1 MEAEDEAA
9 TRRASPPFYTRPQP
23 SAAPR
28 EAATMFRTLLPFALA
43 GLLCLP
49 AGADETPKPKT
60 DDLATDP
67 DKPASPTRPVPKW
80 VELVDLGKQDK
91 RLAGYRAP
99 AGIKVEIVAE
109 APAVVHPVGLS
120 FLEDGTPLVIEW
132 THDPDDKV
140 TLDHL
145 KFKYKDGSI
154 HTIQAASKNKKDVI
168 KALTRARNNT
178 VWEKPKVILE
188 EQFPSTVLPFDGWL
202 YVASRGTVRRHK
214 QSKEGGSY
222 DKMETVARGFGGVGG
237 HQVSGLTIGPDGW
250 LYVTCGEGDNDAE
263 GSDGSRATILRTG
276 GIFRCKPDG
285 ARLHVFARGLRNPHR
300 DVAFDANGHLFH
312 LDSDG
317 SGEKRFVGC
326 RLLHVPEGSDFGWR
340 TGYSEGKADPVRA
353 AAFGELPGKMP
364 PMLKTGKGGPAGLLI
379 YNDTQLPE
387 EYRGLL
393 LYPDAARRLVRAYR
407 TEAAGST
414 FKVVEEF
421 ELLSAP
427 KDEFF
432 RPVQMVTGPDG
443 AIYVVDLRI
452 KEKADGKAGR
462 IYRLS
467 WAGTKDEPAID
478 LRGTDSWSKVAKL
491 EDDKLI
497 EALGSVEASERE
509 RARRDLVKRGDK
521 NRAALLKYFRSDET
535 RPAAKV
541 VAVGALQWMYDA
553 DVEKA
558 FVKALD
564 KGDDEVKRVVAEA
577 LGLWAKKGDTTV
589 QDALL
594 KASSEED
601 LAVRRAVFVAMGR
614 VAGPGAADGLATAL
628 SFDEGKDRF
637 LRDAVIRSLE
647 MLGKEGMT
655 SLLALGDSGVQ
666 KDTDR
671 VVEAVLGMRT
681 REAFAILPTLL
692 RHEHVTAS
700 QRAQLIRSVTNYQL
714 EPPVS
719 LDPIAAFV
727 AGQKKETSDVKMA
740 LLNVL
745 ATPGVSGGK
754 KCDEW
759 SRSMLTDANEDA
771 AAAAVAAVAVTA
783 DGAVHAGKL
792 LAQKKLARA
801 LRPAVVAAL
810 KRHAKKSAE
819 AAKVLEEVEKE

>member
-1 MEAEDEAA
+1 ML
-9 TRRASPPFYTRPQP
+9 
-23 SAAPR
+23 
-28 EAATMFRTLLPFALA
+28 RTLLPFALA
-43 GLLCLP
+43 VLVCLP
-49 AGADETPKPKT
+49 VGADETPKPKK

-67 DKPASPTRPVPKW
+67 DKPASPTRPAPKW

-120 FLEDGTPLVIEW
+120 FLEGTPLVIEW
-132 THDPDDKV
+132 TDDTDDKP
-140 TLDHL
+140 TIDIL
-145 KFKYKDGSI
+145 KYKYKDGSI
-154 HTIQAASKNKKDVI
+154 HTIQAARKNKKDVI
-168 KALTRARNNT
+168 KALSPARNNT
-178 VWEKPKVILE
+178 VWEKPRVVLE
-188 EQFPSTVLPFDGWL
+188 EEFPSTVLPFDGWL

-214 QSKEGGSY
+214 QSKEGGPY
-222 DKMETVARGFGGVGG
+222 DKMETIARGFAGLGQ
-237 HQVSGLTIGPDGW
+237 HQVSGLTVGPDGW
-250 LYVTCGEGDNDAE
+250 LYITSGECDNEVE
-263 GSDGSRATILRTG
+263 GSDGSRATVLRTG
-276 GIFRCKPDG
+276 AVFRCKPDG
-285 ARLHVFARGLRNPHR
+285 SKLHVFARGLRNPYR

-317 SGEKRFVGC
+317 GGEKKFVGC

-340 TGYSEGKADPVRA
+340 TSYEGNGKADPVRA

-364 PMLKTGKGGPAGLLI
+364 GMLKTGRGGPTGLLI

-393 LYPDAARRLVRAYR
+393 LYPDASRKLVRAYR
-407 TEAAGST
+407 AEAVGSS

-421 ELLSAP
+421 ALLSAP
-427 KDEFF
+427 KDDLF

-452 KEKADGKAGR
+452 KKEADGKTGR

-467 WAGTKDEPAID
+467 WGGTKDEPAID
-478 LRGTDSWSKVAKL
+478 LRGTDSWSKVTKL
-491 EDDKLI
+491 EDAKLI

-509 RARRDLVKRGDK
+509 RARRELVKRGDK
-521 NRAALLKYFRSDET
+521 GRAALLKYFRNDET
-535 RPAAKV
+535 RLAAKV
-541 VAVGALQWMYDA
+541 AAVGALQWMYDA

-564 KGDDEVKRVVAEA
+564 QGDDELKRVVAEA
-577 LGLWAKKGDTTV
+577 LGLWAKKGDATV

-614 VAGPGAADGLATAL
+614 VAGPGAADSLATAL

-637 LRDAVIRSLE
+637 LRDGIIRSLE
-647 MLGKEGMT
+647 ALGKEGMT
-655 SLLALGDSGVQ
+655 SLLALADSGVQ

-671 VVEAVLGMRT
+671 VVEAVLSMRT
-681 REAFAILPTLL
+681 REAFATLPTLL
-692 RHEHVTAS
+692 KHEHATAN
-700 QRAQLIRSVTNYQL
+700 QRAELIRSVTNYQL
-714 EPPVS
+714 DPPVS

-727 AGQKKETSDVKMA
+727 AGQKKETSDVKKT
-740 LLNVL
+740 LLTVL
-745 ATPGVSGGK
+745 ATPGVTGGK

-759 SRSMLTDANEDA
+759 SRSMLTDPNEEL
-771 AAAAVAAVAVTA
+771 AAAAVAAVTVTA
-783 DGAVHAGKL
+783 EGAVHAGKL
-792 LAQKKLARA
+792 LAEKKLTKAQ
-801 LRPAVVAAL
+801 RPTVIAAL
-810 KRHAKKSAE
+810 KRHAQKSAE
-819 AAKVLEEVEKE
+819 AAKVLKEVEKE